1 MRGIIHRDIKPTNV
15 MIDIDNN
22 VKIID
27 FGTSKIKSIVS
38 TKYNP
43 TIRRFAS
50 SGYTAPEVIMGEEN
64 TTEESDIYSLGA
76 FLTKK

>member
-1 MRGIIHRDIKPTNV
+1 MVLIY
-15 MIDIDNN
+15 
-22 VKIID
+22 

-43 TIRRFAS
+43 TIRRFDS

-64 TTEESDIYSLGA
+64 TTEESDIYPLGA
-76 FLTKK
+76 LIYKMFSGNNPEFDWNQFYIQVV